1 MRPNNVLYID
11 KEFPY
16 EHPLASATIQ
26 HKLFSPRRESRLVAV
41 QYVNPTG
48 LAGHASNFWTI
59 DVIQSTSTLMARWST
74 NSDVVGQ
81 GTLGANTVV
90 APTLTATDADLIIPA
105 NTLVSI
111 LLTKAASAANL
122 PIGRFCLHYKLI
134 G

>member
-11 KEFPY
+11 KEYPY

-48 LAGHASNFWTI
+48 LVAHADNYWEI
-59 DVIQSTSTLMARWST
+59 DVIQGASTLMARWST
-74 NSDVVGQ
+74 DTTGE

-90 APTLTATDADLIIPA
+90 SLTNVATDADLIIPA
-105 NTLVSI
+105 NTLISI
-111 LLTKAASAANL
+111 LLTKAAAATNL
-122 PIGRFCLHYKLI
+122 AIGRFCIHYKLI